1 MRHNSLR
8 DRWASYREAKTN
20 ERLRK
25 TLLGEVL
32 ERLVQES
39 LPSIRRVGGY
49 RQQLLKPI
57 ENAFAYMEGLV
68 AAIPGPVTLAT
79 GRWDKDPLVH
89 ALFVGPHEIRSLLEE
104 SAELKEFFGK
114 TKVAAAQVLLTA
126 TQKERAVF
134 GTTIEGEIIRR
145 DVPKTVVEFYD
156 HRVVA
161 PAATGEESL
170 RELVHRGL
178 TVVATHTL
186 EKITEAQSLRE
197 ELVSQRQL
205 LGIKLKIKEVQ
216 DHGLRG
222 LMAGG
227 RLADAGSSGP
237 PQLLAEIDQLLR
249 ELGPD
254 AATPEGILREMK
266 AVLNNPSG
274 ALTGKP
280 LRMHLDG
287 MGYRLNDEA
296 KERVSGID
304 LAELEVPGRVKRVAV
319 LATISAG
326 ECPRA

>member
-1 MRHNSLR
+1 MGLSSLR
-8 DRWASYREAKTN
+8 DRWAAYRRAKTN
-20 ERLRK
+20 ERLK
-25 TLLGEVL
+25 NAALGDAT

-49 RQQLLKPI
+49 RQQLLKPV

-68 AAIPGPVTLAT
+68 GAIPGPVTLTA
-79 GRWDKDPLVH
+79 GGWDQDPVIH

-114 TKVAAAQVLLTA
+114 TGVAAARVLLTA
-126 TQKERAVF
+126 TQKERVVF
-134 GTTIEGEIIRR
+134 RTSIEGEIIRR

-161 PAATGEESL
+161 PAATREESL

-186 EKITEAQSLRE
+186 EKIAETRSIRE
-197 ELVSQRQL
+197 ELANQRQL
-205 LGIKLKIKEVQ
+205 LGIQLKIKEVQ
-216 DHGLRG
+216 NHGLRG
-222 LMAGG
+222 FMAGG
-227 RLADAGSSGP
+227 RLTDAGSSEP

-266 AVLNNPSG
+266 AVLNNPAG
-274 ALTGKP
+274 ALTGKS
-280 LRMHLDG
+280 LRLHLDG
-287 MGYRLNDEA
+287 MGIRLNDEA
-296 KERVSGID
+296 NEIDSGID
-304 LAELEVPGRVKRVAV
+304 LAELEVPGRIKRVAV
-319 LATISAG
+319 LATIPAG
-326 ECPRA
+326 ECLRA